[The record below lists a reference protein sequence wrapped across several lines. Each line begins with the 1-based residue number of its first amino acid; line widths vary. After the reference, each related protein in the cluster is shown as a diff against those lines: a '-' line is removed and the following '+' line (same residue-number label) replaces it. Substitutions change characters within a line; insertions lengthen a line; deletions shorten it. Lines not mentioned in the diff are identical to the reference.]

1 MKGTSADRNISTG
14 QNDTFVFNETIPIE
28 NEKEKHIPDHCLPG
42 ENSGK
47 KDNEI
52 FFYVSFL
59 TQLTFFL
66 LTLIS

>member
-1 MKGTSADRNISTG
+1 MKGTSADRKILTG
-14 QNDTFVFNETIPIE
+14 QNDTFVCDETIPIE
-28 NEKEKHIPDHCLPG
+28 YEKEEHISDYCLPG

-47 KDNEI
+47 KDNAII
-52 FFYVSFL
+52 FHVSFL